1 MKTQILMITIAICL
15 TSQVNCAMERNLVP
29 GESNQPTKKSRRT
42 PLDIWKWYKETWEP
56 ILKQENLEVSG
67 SITQVMGPSE
77 EELKMMEEEEHHKQ
91 MQMMMGM
98 MERQSQIKKIAN
110 YVSSFQD
117 KLDDL
122 AETLNTK
129 IGELNIVASTGVDRP
144 VYVPGTI

>member
-1 MKTQILMITIAICL
+1 
-15 TSQVNCAMERNLVP
+15 
-29 GESNQPTKKSRRT
+29 
-42 PLDIWKWYKETWEP
+42 
-56 ILKQENLEVSG
+56 
-67 SITQVMGPSE
+67 MGPSE

-144 VYVPGTI
+144 IYVPAGRI